1 MARTSLRKKIEALEV
16 DAVLKVPRDYEENTV
31 RTSATK
37 IGKATGRSY
46 SVIKNVETR
55 TFTVV
60 RNS

>member
-16 DAVLKVPRDYEENTV
+16 NAVLKVPRDYEEGTIRN
-31 RTSATK
+31 SAV
-37 IGKATGRSY
+37 IAGKATGRSY
-46 SVIKNVETR
+46 SVIKNTENR